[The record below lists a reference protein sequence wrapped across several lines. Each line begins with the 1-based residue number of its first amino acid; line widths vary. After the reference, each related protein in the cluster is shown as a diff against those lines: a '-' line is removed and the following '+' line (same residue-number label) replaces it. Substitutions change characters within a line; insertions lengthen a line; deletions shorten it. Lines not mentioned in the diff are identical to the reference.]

1 MTKKHILRL
10 ITIIIA
16 LVLTAPVFAA
26 IPQGEVNLGLGFE
39 WNSQEEKV
47 EMNSALTGF
56 RLVLEEYI
64 EPNGKAHLSAK
75 GWRDWK
81 SKTGTI
87 GLDQVWYSG
96 YSGDFDYTLGKQV
109 ISWGTAD
116 GFNPTNYFSRLDTNA
131 LFSGDMS
138 GEPIWSGEV
147 VYYGD
152 NWSLTG
158 VVVPVFTPQK
168 IGEEMENLMLGANDQ
183 AAGLI
188 AAIKATDRPKGFGKN
203 SEWAVRAETQVG
215 NFDVQG
221 SLYTGYEALPGMEL
235 KIDMMPGMPPYS
247 MSGKY
252 RKQFFVGL
260 ATTGTIGDFGV
271 WTELAYGG
279 PQKFA
284 EADDPMDIRIPLSIN
299 EKYLQVVVGGDYTL
313 PVGKGL
319 LVQGQYIYQ
328 GQGSLFAPY
337 VEVDFDE
344 LGAALSGGGEYAPEI
359 KPAHYLYGRLGY
371 DFTSDISVDMV
382 MLHGVNDK
390 GGLVRPSYNHKLF
403 DAVNL
408 EVSAIKTYGKG
419 ELKSIP
425 AQGRIAVKYSF

>member
-96 YSGDFDYTLGKQV
+96 YSGDFDYTFGKQV

-235 KIDMMPGMPPYS
+235 KIDMMAMPPYS

-284 EADDPMDIRIPLSIN
+284 EADGPMDIRIPLSIN

-344 LGAALSGGGEYAPEI
+344 LNAAHL
-359 KPAHYLYGRLGY
+359 R
-371 DFTSDISVDMV
+371 
-382 MLHGVNDK
+382 
-390 GGLVRPSYNHKLF
+390 
-403 DAVNL
+403 
-408 EVSAIKTYGKG
+408 
-419 ELKSIP
+419 
-425 AQGRIAVKYSF
+425 